1 MHLVRSWPF
10 SDLSVRPLYVRY
22 SVYFSRQMLAA
33 SISQFD
39 PTRTLPA
46 DLAEFVDKQ
55 VRDGRYQQASDVV
68 SAALRQFQLRGGTGS
83 SPTATLARD
92 LPEGADIEALAFTVL
107 MEATESA
114 NQDLATIMSEVKAIT
129 AAKQKLR
136 EIIYK
141 VNQDIASNACQTNKQ
156 PPLDLL
162 NGMGSVAAYQE
173 VPLPF
178 PDPNS
183 PTGVRFCPTNL
194 YNGLLDDVAQ
204 LRAVSDG
211 LRGRLD
217 SMSDLS
223 TMTSLKLQMA
233 MDRRSKLMET
243 LSNIMKANSD
253 TQGTIVGNLKG

>member
-1 MHLVRSWPF
+1 MDINL
-10 SDLSVRPLYVRY
+10 
-22 SVYFSRQMLAA
+22 
-33 SISQFD
+33 
-39 PTRTLPA
+39 PT

-55 VRDGRYQQASDVV
+55 VKDGRYQQASDVV
-68 SAALRQFQLRGGTGS
+68 SAALRQFQLAAGTGS
-83 SPTATLARD
+83 SGAAALALG
-92 LPEGADIEALAFTVL
+92 LPQGADIEALAFTVL
-107 MEATESA
+107 MEAIESA

-136 EIIYK
+136 EVINK

-156 PPLDLL
+156 PSLDLSK
-162 NGMGSVAAYQE
+162 GMGSTAAYQQ

-183 PTGVRFCPTNL
+183 PTGMRFGPTNL
-194 YNGLLDDVAQ
+194 YNGSLDDVAQ
-204 LRAVSDG
+204 LPAISDG

-217 SMSDLS
+217 SMSELS
-223 TMTSLKLQMA
+223 EMTSLRLQMV

-253 TQGTIVGNLKG
+253 TQGSIVGNLK

>member
-1 MHLVRSWPF
+1 MDVNL
-10 SDLSVRPLYVRY
+10 
-22 SVYFSRQMLAA
+22 
-33 SISQFD
+33 
-39 PTRTLPA
+39 PT
-46 DLAEFVDKQ
+46 DLAEFVDEQ

-83 SPTATLARD
+83 S
-92 LPEGADIEALAFTVL
+92 
-107 MEATESA
+107 
-114 NQDLATIMSEVKAIT
+114 
-129 AAKQKLR
+129 AA
-136 EIIYK
+136 
-141 VNQDIASNACQTNKQ
+141 A
-156 PPLDLL
+156 
-162 NGMGSVAAYQE
+162 AAYQE

-194 YNGLLDDVAQ
+194 YNGSLDDVAQ
-204 LRAVSDG
+204 LRAISDG

-223 TMTSLKLQMA
+223 TMTSLKPQMA

-253 TQGTIVGNLKG
+253 TQHSPCRLRDRVAAVYSSDRHCLLHLGLPCK